1 MASVLNGLFL
11 FLQGHF
17 SLHLELTQETK
28 RIRLKISCLVTC
40 AERHSHRFWGQD
52 LEISL
57 KWPIHPLYQARAHSG
72 PSLQPRPHQ
81 HLDFRAIHVGAE
93 PPGMGVPS
101 TSHWG
106 VALSP
111 SVFSLLLPPST
122 AGFRCGGSSGHVAPP
137 PHTHSSLISILSHL
151 SGAGVEGF
159 PTFLCC
165 RGAPFMKHGLL
176 CPLWLI
182 ISLKV
187 KYHRPDSFF

>member
-122 AGFRCGGSSGHVAPP
+122 AGFRCRGQLRTCCPAPTHPQLFNLHPVSPVWSWGGRV
-137 PHTHSSLISILSHL
+137 SHL
-151 SGAGVEGF
+151 LVLPGCPFHEARTFMSPLADNQPEGQV
-159 PTFLCC
+159 PQ
-165 RGAPFMKHGLL
+165 A
-176 CPLWLI
+176 
-182 ISLKV
+182 
-187 KYHRPDSFF
+187 